1 MRDEDINEGW
11 YPRVARFLAG
21 TSEDNRGEVRLQ
33 GRPLPT
39 DVNRE
44 PLVKASR
51 RVAHALAAAAGNR
64 LEHQRQRCE
73 QEARGRATILL
84 MSTALVQS
92 FRINLDFS
100 PGKDRAGTY
109 GTLSVDGSLE
119 DRIVFGSQMVLW
131 LQEPRTP
138 MGLARNAGIYSS
150 ESNPVSTCSAA
161 RVSSR
166 WTETCRAARPFRPAD
181 VVMSNA
187 SSGSVC
193 D

>member
-39 DVNRE
+39 DVDRE
-44 PLVKASR
+44 LLVKARR

-92 FRINLDFS
+92 FRINFGLLAREGPRWHLRNAQRRWFARG
-100 PGKDRAGTY
+100 PDRVRVPDGAVAPRATY
-109 GTLSVDGSLE
+109 ADGTLPGMRGSIRLSPT
-119 DRIVFGSQMVLW
+119 R
-131 LQEPRTP
+131 
-138 MGLARNAGIYSS
+138 
-150 ESNPVSTCSAA
+150 
-161 RVSSR
+161 
-166 WTETCRAARPFRPAD
+166 FRPAPRRECHHAGPRRAAPRGRFGLRT
-181 VVMSNA
+181 S
-187 SSGSVC
+187 
-193 D
+193 